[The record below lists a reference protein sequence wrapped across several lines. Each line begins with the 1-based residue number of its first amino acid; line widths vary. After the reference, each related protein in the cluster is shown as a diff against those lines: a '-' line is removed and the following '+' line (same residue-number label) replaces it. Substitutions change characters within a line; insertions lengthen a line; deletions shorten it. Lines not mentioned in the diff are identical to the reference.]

1 MLSPIYMGGRRKCV
15 AFVVQPPTPCMA
27 IWLGDGE
34 KPPALPKLD
43 IAKS

>member
-1 MLSPIYMGGRRKCV
+1 MLSPIYMAGRCKRVACV
-15 AFVVQPPTPCMA
+15 AQLPMPCMA

-43 IAKS
+43 MAKS